1 MFLAIAVDNL
11 ADDDDEEEEIKKD
24 TEVRLNKLSTE
35 INVIITLLFLKLN
48 NDLRIMIT
56 PKPAILNLMK
66 KQIEGRLTMKM
77 PNMMKD
83 IQMKKGKLPKF

>member
-1 MFLAIAVDNL
+1 MAIAVDNL

-35 INVIITLLFLKLN
+35 INVIITLLFLKFN

>member
-1 MFLAIAVDNL
+1 MAIAVDNL

-77 PNMMKD
+77 PNMTKD

>member
-1 MFLAIAVDNL
+1 MAIAVDNL

>member
-1 MFLAIAVDNL
+1 MAIAVDNL

-35 INVIITLLFLKLN
+35 INVIIILLFLKLN

-77 PNMMKD
+77 PNMTKD
-83 IQMKKGKLPKF
+83 IQMKKGKLTKF